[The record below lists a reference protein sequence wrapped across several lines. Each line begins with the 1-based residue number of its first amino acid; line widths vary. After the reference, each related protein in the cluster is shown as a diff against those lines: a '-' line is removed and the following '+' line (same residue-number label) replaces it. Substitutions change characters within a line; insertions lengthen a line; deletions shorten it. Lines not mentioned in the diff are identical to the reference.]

1 VEPITAFLWNVFQNV
16 LGNRVDA
23 YFFDRRSAVEPA
35 TLIGDQGQPK
45 SIAEDAEIKP
55 AVRSRFET
63 FDAHFDIERLL
74 TYVEQPMVHLLIEDQ
89 PSSAYNLPGYVLE
102 SRMTG
107 EWFVF
112 SRGRLSLEGD
122 GGGHRNMRGVT
133 ELLHE
138 KQTKIVGW
146 VIQKNDMD
154 RLEEGVLLWPEAKKD
169 LVPLLSYRVD
179 DDAWKWASI
188 KREFD
193 KLTRRR
199 A

>member
-1 VEPITAFLWNVFQNV
+1 MEPITVFLWNVFQNV

-23 YFFDRRSAVEPA
+23 YLFDRKGTVEPA
-35 TLIGDQGQPK
+35 MPSSGQSQPK
-45 SIAEDAEIKP
+45 LLTEEGSIEPTAQ
-55 AVRSRFET
+55 RRFET
-63 FDAHFDIERLL
+63 FDARNDIEHLL
-74 TYVEQPMVHLLIEDQ
+74 TYVEQPLVHLLVEDQ
-89 PSSAYNLPGYVLE
+89 PSTAYNLPGYVLE
-102 SRMTG
+102 SKVTG

-133 ELLHE
+133 ELLRE

-146 VIQKNDMD
+146 VIQKKDMD
-154 RLEEGVLLWPEAKKD
+154 RLEGGVLLWPEAKRD
-169 LVPLLSYRVD
+169 LVPLLSYRVE

-188 KREFD
+188 KHQFD
-193 KLTRRR
+193 KLTRHS